1 MRPLIQ
7 CGNKE
12 VLFFW
17 YVKMEILLWDR
28 VIIVL
33 VSDVEWSDDVI
44 KGRYIWCDV
53 TALLSLKMTTKVRD
67 WFFW

>member
-28 VIIVL
+28 VIVVL
-33 VSDVEWSDDVI
+33 VSDVSGVE
-44 KGRYIWCDV
+44 
-53 TALLSLKMTTKVRD
+53 
-67 WFFW
+67 

>member
-7 CGNKE
+7 CENKE

-33 VSDVEWSDDVI
+33 VSDVSGVEWSDDLT

-53 TALLSLKMTTKVRD
+53 TALLSLKND
-67 WFFW
+67 DQS

>member
-7 CGNKE
+7 CENKE

-33 VSDVEWSDDVI
+33 VSDVSGVEWSGV
-44 KGRYIWCDV
+44 
-53 TALLSLKMTTKVRD
+53 MT
-67 WFFW
+67 